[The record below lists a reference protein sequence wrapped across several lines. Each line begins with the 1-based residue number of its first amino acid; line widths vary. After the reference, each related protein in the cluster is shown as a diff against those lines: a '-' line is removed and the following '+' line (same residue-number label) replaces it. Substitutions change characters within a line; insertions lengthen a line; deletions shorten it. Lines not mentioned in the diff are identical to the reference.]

1 MTPEMKQRLLE
12 FADAEIQRK
21 AEGKNYLGGHNVI
34 VEDNLISLPFLGG
47 EPQEINEET
56 WRLALIG
63 RWTLVTNFLPP
74 PYQSDWL
81 VFGTIP
87 RSTGNF
93 FINVGF
99 PRTASTSTTTGN
111 FFYYDF
117 EFYTRIYEPSQES
130 IPAPGPA
137 SETFG
142 TPYPG
147 IIRFTMEQRGPGFPG
162 TVYALDTVTVYPD
175 GTGGTYSGAPAVP
188 NVTLTVS
195 PVLTSFERVR

>member
-1 MTPEMKQRLLE
+1 MTPEMKQRLLD

-21 AEGKNYLGGHNVI
+21 IEEKNYLGGNNVV
-34 VEDNLISLPFLGG
+34 VEDRLVTLSTFG
-47 EPQEINEET
+47 EAPRETKAET

-63 RWTLVTNFLPP
+63 RWALVSNFLPP
-74 PYQSDWL
+74 SSSDWL

-87 RSTGNF
+87 RNTGVF
-93 FINVGF
+93 FINTGF
-99 PRTASTSTTTGN
+99 PQTASTSTSTGN

-117 EFYTRIYEPSQES
+117 EFYSRIYEPSQES

-137 SETFG
+137 VETFG
-142 TPYPG
+142 SAYPG

-162 TVYALDTVTVYPD
+162 TVYALDTVTVFPG
-175 GTGGTYSGAPAVP
+175 GTGGSYSGAPAVP
-188 NVTLTVS
+188 NITLNVS